1 MKNFEIFEV
10 FPNVKKLKQFR
21 EEYIRT
27 FEGNIISKVISRS
40 TKWYKYNEGV
50 YAPSKIGLN
59 TIPIASV
66 DDLLDDSNI
75 KGNDSL
81 NGYKNSIFNFI
92 NYGAGNVNQVKALKL
107 MHDGDVEF
115 YKPVNKFVYLLQ
127 EPEKRG
133 VSYSTDVLVINED
146 LYNMAMI
153 QFRNFI
159 ATTTPEDL
167 SRYADF
173 FSVSQSPYAY
183 ISEEAIS
190 DFQRCG
196 YFDQYDPDLIMKR
209 LEISQKAV
217 LSLRK

>member
-10 FPNVKKLKQFR
+10 FPNVEKLKQFR
-21 EEYIRT
+21 EEYIKT
-27 FEGNIISKVISRS
+27 FKGSLVNKVISRS

-50 YAPSKIGLN
+50 YTPSKIGLS
-59 TIPIASV
+59 TIPIASLN
-66 DDLLDDSNI
+66 DLLN
-75 KGNDSL
+75 ND
-81 NGYKNSIFNFI
+81 NKRDNSSIELLSDIFNFI
-92 NYGAGNVNQVKALKL
+92 NYGASNVNQVKALKL
-107 MHDGDVEF
+107 KHDGDVEF

-127 EPEKRG
+127 EPQKRG
-133 VSYSTDVLVINED
+133 VSYSTEVLSINED
-146 LYNMAMI
+146 LYNMIMI
-153 QFRNFI
+153 QFRNFV

-173 FSVSQSPYAY
+173 FSVSESPYAY